1 MSTIVINATH
11 GPEDPERATL
21 PFVVGNVAAGAG
33 QRAIVLLTIEGAWLA
48 LEARRSTVA
57 AKGLPPLPDIV
68 AQFLAAGGEIWAC
81 GACTTP
87 RGITE
92 ADLGKGARIVSAMQ
106 VVEELSN
113 AARTLSF

>member
-21 PFVVGNVAAGAG
+21 PFVVGNVAASAG

-48 LEARRSTVA
+48 VGERRGIVA
-57 AKGLPPLPDIV
+57 AKGLPSLPEIV
-68 AQFLAAGGEIWAC
+68 GQFVSAGGEIWAC
-81 GACTTP
+81 GACTGP
-87 RGITE
+87 RGITD
-92 ADLGKGARIVSAMQ
+92 ADLGEGTRIVSAMQ
-106 VVEELSN
+106 VVEELSG

>member
-21 PFVVGNVAAGAG
+21 PFVVGNVAAAAG

-48 LEARRSTVA
+48 VRDRADPIA
-57 AKGLPPLPDIV
+57 AKGLPAFRDIV
-68 AQFLAAGGEIWAC
+68 GQFVAAGGEIWAC

-87 RGITE
+87 RGIVD
-92 ADLGKGARIVSAMQ
+92 ADLRDGARIVSAMQ
-106 VVEELSN
+106 VVEELSA

>member
-21 PFVVGNVAAGAG
+21 PFVVGNVAANAG

-48 LEARRSTVA
+48 TKDRSKAVA
-57 AKGLPPLPDIV
+57 AKGLPALPDV
-68 AQFLAAGGEIWAC
+68 VGQFVSAGGEIWAC

-87 RGITE
+87 RGITD
-92 ADLGKGARIVSAMQ
+92 ADLIGGARIVSAMQ
-106 VVEELSN
+106 VVEELAG